1 MPLKKLKLN
10 VSGMSLLRT
19 EPDVPKIGLR
29 MDEIGTGIREVLL
42 GIRTPAKTSANWPS
56 IVEIVGAY
64 GLGNKLSLMK
74 SYDPNGGGWHYRQ
87 SRDQTEY
94 DQYTVLQTGSIS

>member
-1 MPLKKLKLN
+1 MPLEKLKLN
-10 VSGMSLLRT
+10 ISGKSLFHA
-19 EPDVPKIGLR
+19 EPDVPIGLR
-29 MDEIGTGIREVLL
+29 VDEITTGIREVLL

-64 GLGNKLSLMK
+64 GLGNKLSLLK